1 MMDLPSFISPFLT
14 CIDKETNELFILHRE
29 DPQYLIWV
37 KQETP
42 LRFILTEYYDE
53 NYSPEEILAHPSLAE
68 ARKYARKILSEG
80 FDLN

>member
-1 MMDLPSFISPFLT
+1 MELPDNISKFLT
-14 CIDKETNELFILHRE
+14 CIDKEHNEMYIFHRE

-42 LRFILTEYYDE
+42 LRFILMEYYT
-53 NYSPEEILAHPSLAE
+53 NNTPEEIMAHPSLAE
-68 ARKYARKILSEG
+68 ARIFANDLFSSG